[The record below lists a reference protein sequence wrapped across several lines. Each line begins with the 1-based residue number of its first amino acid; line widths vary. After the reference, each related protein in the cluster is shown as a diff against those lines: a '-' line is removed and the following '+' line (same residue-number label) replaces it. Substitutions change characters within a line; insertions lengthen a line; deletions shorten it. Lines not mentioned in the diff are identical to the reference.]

1 MEIIETI
8 KELLTL
14 ENVLDV
20 LHEYKSFGPLPGF
33 FLVVLEAFLPFL
45 PLIVIVMAN
54 AAAFGLW
61 YGFLISWTGTVV
73 GASIVFFIVKKLRNR
88 QWIKNFLQKEKVK
101 STMSWIERHG
111 FGPIFL
117 LFCFPFTPSFLINVV
132 AGLSK
137 MKYHTFFLALVAGK
151 MVMIFTISYIGY
163 DIVSFIREPIKTA
176 ITLTIMFILW
186 YIGKIVEKKLQNSI
200 KIEDE

>member
-1 MEIIETI
+1 MDFIELM

-14 ENVLDV
+14 ENLLDF
-20 LHEYKSFGPLPGF
+20 LHEYESFGPISGF
-33 FLVVLEAFLPFL
+33 LLVVLEAFLPFL

-61 YGFLISWTGTVV
+61 LGFLISWAGSVFGACVV
-73 GASIVFFIVKKLRNR
+73 YYLVQKVKRYH
-88 QWIKNFLQKEKVK
+88 WIQKWLKKEKIRR
-101 STMSWIERHG
+101 TMSWVERHG

-117 LFCFPFTPSFLINVV
+117 MLCFPFTPSFLINVV

-137 MKYHTFFLALVAGK
+137 IKFFQFFLALLAGK

-163 DIVSFIREPIKTA
+163 DLLSFIRAPIKTA
-176 ITLTIMFILW
+176 VVIFIMLILW
-186 YIGKIVEKKLQNSI
+186 FIGKKVELHLQVSGE
-200 KIEDE
+200 K